1 MYHMSNLIKNTN
13 IIKGMICSMVSVA
26 MLLWPNSVV
35 FSEET
40 EVSGEELMFKKV
52 PLVKIASE
60 EEEKLTETPIVTT
73 VVTEEEIKRIGA
85 RTLSDVLAVI
95 PGFSHAQDHN
105 EWFMC
110 ERGIYAS
117 SQQKILILRDG
128 HRLNCRSYS
137 EANTDYAISLANVK
151 AIEIMRG
158 PGASLYGDVALTA
171 VINLVSKQPKD
182 IDGVEVTLGG
192 GNFGQGKAD
201 IVAGGEFAKDKS
213 FSFFASLY
221 RSDGQKLPAKDPIY
235 NKQGEI
241 IQYGFKDPISYDI
254 GGRIFVGKNLQL
266 FAEKRDCHYIEPYS
280 AGGKTGEVYNYDDY
294 LKFNNMVG
302 PGLRSIFTHAG
313 LEHSLDLGNKSELK
327 TEVYYDNFRLDAHLI
342 ADPSQK
348 KSQLLQWDDY
358 ATGLKSIFSKKYSG
372 LLGEG
377 GSLLAGFH
385 FDYIEITQSEL
396 TVQTNG
402 QLSLVSKPPLD
413 PGVEHNYALFAQ
425 VKHKFTPE
433 IIANVGARYDYRK
446 VKKDL
451 YGQNLDIKDVDNLS
465 PRAALIFLPTDRL
478 SLKLSY
484 AHSFVVAPYWYR
496 YNSFPSYQGAYTL
509 KPEQLDTYQ
518 FTLTT
523 MHLKRK
529 NLTNQI
535 NLFLNN
541 FRDVIVRT
549 AAPYGQQQ
557 YDNAGKLNSYGVEY
571 ELGWGI
577 ENLNIKANYTYQCF
591 TEVKGVG
598 MASKDGKFENVPQ
611 HMANL
616 IVDFAPLYNTSD
628 FGKKL
633 WLNLTMNYIGEQFA
647 RWGKTLT
654 NPDDVVDA
662 VLVTNLTLTINDL
675 LAKGVSLSFSGYNI
689 FDTEYYQGG
698 SVLFPIRQPGRFL
711 LGSISYKF

>member
-1 MYHMSNLIKNTN
+1 MSNLTKNPN
-13 IIKGMICSMVSVA
+13 IIKGMICIMVSVA
-26 MLLWPNSVV
+26 MLLWLNSVI

-40 EVSGEELMFKKV
+40 EVSGEELVFKKV

-73 VVTEEEIKRIGA
+73 VITEEEIKRMGA
-85 RTLSDVLAVI
+85 RTLSDVLAVV

-110 ERGIYAS
+110 ERGVYAS

-128 HRLNCRSYS
+128 HRLNSRSFS
-137 EANTDYAISLANVK
+137 NANTDYSISLANVK

-201 IVAGGEFAKDKS
+201 VVAGGEFAKDKS

-221 RSDGQKLPAKDPIY
+221 RSDGQKFPAKDPIN

-280 AGGKTGEVYNYDDY
+280 SLGKTGEVYNYNDY
-294 LKFNNMVG
+294 LKFNNIVG
-302 PGLRSIFTHAG
+302 PGARNIFTHVG

-327 TEVYYDNFRLDAHLI
+327 TEVYYDNFRYDGLLI
-342 ADPSQK
+342 TNALIK
-348 KSQLLQWDDY
+348 KAQVLQWDDY

-385 FDYIEITQSEL
+385 FDYIEVTQSEL
-396 TVQTNG
+396 PTETNG
-402 QLSLVSKPPLD
+402 QLSLGNPPLD

-425 VKHKFTPE
+425 VKHKFTPK

-446 VKKDL
+446 VKKDFL
-451 YGQNLDIKDVDNLS
+451 GQNVNVKDVDNLS

-484 AHSFVVAPYWYR
+484 AHSFVVAPYFSR
-496 YNSFPSYQGAYTL
+496 YNALNPGAPVPDL

-535 NLFLNN
+535 NIFVDNLK
-541 FRDVIVRT
+541 DVVVKT
-549 AAPYGQQQ
+549 GAPSGSNLPRYA
-557 YDNAGKLNSYGVEY
+557 NAGKINSYGVEY

-577 ENLNIKANYTYQCF
+577 ENLNIKANYTYQYF
-591 TEVKGVG
+591 TEVEGKG
-598 MASKDGKFENVPQ
+598 MASKDGKNENVPQ

-662 VLVTNLTLTINDL
+662 ALVTNLTLTINDL

-698 SVLFPIRQPGRFL
+698 SVEFPIRQPGRFL